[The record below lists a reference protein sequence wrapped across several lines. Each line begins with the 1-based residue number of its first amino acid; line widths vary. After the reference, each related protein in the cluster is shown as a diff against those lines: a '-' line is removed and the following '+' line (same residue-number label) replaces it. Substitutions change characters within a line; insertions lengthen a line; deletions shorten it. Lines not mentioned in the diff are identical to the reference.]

1 MLSDFHHPIEVSLIC
16 DLHRLCIII
25 NCEFKFTHSESSQL
39 NSLYIIGNI
48 SLTLKKRIKLCNAL
62 NTKL

>member
-16 DLHRLCIII
+16 DLHQLCIIG
-25 NCEFKFTHSESSQL
+25 NCETQFKFTHSESSQL

-48 SLTLKKRIKLCNAL
+48 SLTLKKG
-62 NTKL
+62 